1 MDQDTLL
8 AHRLYWDE
16 ESEPTRQALEHLTA
30 EEAAVYDD
38 LRYDRHQL
46 QAAPE
51 QERIG
56 FRWVCDRLACLLNSP
71 RSTAPGCVSSRSG
84 GALGQRCAINHNT
97 PAPILGLGVLC
108 GFRVPG
114 GLLCCATSACH
125 VEHKQHELARSL
137 RCCAIFCRNLCR
149 LLHRSTRSQCC
160 SSTTCEGA
168 NKLDGFRG
176 NSNPESIA
184 GNTAAARQRRAAC
197 MGSVVVGRQ
206 KNSIAIINFNVFS
219 NGQSPVRSRS

>member
-1 MDQDTLL
+1 MRKLQKRRCAGATL
-8 AHRLYWDE
+8 
-16 ESEPTRQALEHLTA
+16 
-30 EEAAVYDD
+30 
-38 LRYDRHQL
+38 RHQS
-46 QAAPE
+46 Q
-51 QERIG
+51 
-56 FRWVCDRLACLLNSP
+56 
-71 RSTAPGCVSSRSG
+71 
-84 GALGQRCAINHNT
+84 H

-184 GNTAAARQRRAAC
+184 GNTAAARQCRAAC